1 MPAEFSRLQPDLP
14 VSIRPTGSGNQ
25 DGKDNCTSPTG
36 TRRGRQEFRAHY
48 AVPKESFR
56 GPFVEFDGFSTE
68 YLARLRGGDQ
78 ETANHFCNHFTRLIG
93 LKLRV
98 RLRSPQL
105 IEDVAQE
112 TLLRVLK
119 VIQSERGFE
128 NPERLPP
135 FVHEVCNRVMLELLR
150 RDTKHPQF
158 LEDTPEPVDMR
169 QDPFDL
175 VAAADAQQLV
185 HRVLGELPE
194 RDREILKLF
203 YLQEL
208 DAPEIC
214 QRFHVEPGY
223 LRVLLHRAKLR
234 FRKQLETKEAM
245 TRTG

>member
-1 MPAEFSRLQPDLP
+1 
-14 VSIRPTGSGNQ
+14 
-25 DGKDNCTSPTG
+25 
-36 TRRGRQEFRAHY
+36 
-48 AVPKESFR
+48 
-56 GPFVEFDGFSTE
+56 VEFNGFSAE

-78 ETANHFCNHFTRLIG
+78 EIANHFCSHFSKLIG

-158 LEDTPEPVDMR
+158 LEDTPEPMDMG
-169 QDPFDL
+169 QDPFDR
-175 VAAADAQQLV
+175 VAAEEAKKKV
-185 HRVLGELPE
+185 HRVLDELPE
-194 RDREILKLF
+194 RDREILKLV

-208 DAPEIC
+208 DTQEIC
-214 QRFHVEPGY
+214 KRFQVEPGY
-223 LRVLLHRAKLR
+223 LRVLLHRAKLK
-234 FRKQLETKEAM
+234 FRKCLDGNEAM